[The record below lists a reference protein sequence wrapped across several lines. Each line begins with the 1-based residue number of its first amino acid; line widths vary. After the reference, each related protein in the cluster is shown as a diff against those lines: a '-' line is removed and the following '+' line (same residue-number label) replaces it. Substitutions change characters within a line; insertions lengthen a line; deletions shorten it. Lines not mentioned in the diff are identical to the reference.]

1 MLMPIKNRFMNR
13 GAAILSICFAL
24 FFFVIFSRFAYIQ
37 ATGKV
42 EGEVLAAKAHE
53 QYEKGRTISGQRGSI
68 LDRNGEAIA
77 EDAPSY
83 TIIAVLDKD
92 MTTDINHP
100 KHVQDKAKTAKE
112 LAPILEMDEGE
123 ILDILNKEGRD
134 QVEFGRAGRDIS
146 IEKKEEIEKLE
157 LPGIAFTRDSK
168 RYYPNGM
175 FASSLIGYS
184 TYNNELKQ
192 MTGVMG
198 LEKNLN
204 NYLVKKDGFVSYESD
219 RAGWKLPNS
228 KDKITP
234 PENGKD
240 VHLTIDKKLQTVLE
254 DSMSE
259 AAKKYEPKKIM
270 AAVMNPKTGEI
281 LAVGQRP
288 SFDPNKRDI
297 TNYYNDIVS
306 YPFEPG
312 STMKIFTLAAAVEE
326 GVFNAAEKYHSG
338 TYKVGKSEI
347 GDHNNGKGWGEI
359 NFQEGVERSSNVA
372 FAILANEK
380 LGANRFNQYL
390 RKFHFYDKT
399 GVDMPGEAESTIN
412 FKYDIE
418 KVTNSFGQGSAITPI
433 QQLQAATAIANN
445 GKMMKPYVIDHIT
458 DPNNK
463 DKTVLQNSP
472 KSAGQPI
479 SADTA
484 KQVRDIL
491 EKVVT
496 SKNGTGKPYKIDGFD
511 IAGKTGTA
519 QLAGDDG
526 KLLTGH
532 ENYIF
537 SFLGM
542 APKDDPELVVY
553 VAVQQPK
560 LKATESGS
568 APVSSIFKP
577 VMENGLH
584 YLNIKPKENAEQ
596 EKPVEKE
603 ESYALT
609 DFTGMR
615 MQTAEKQV
623 KDEGFTPVIIGDGTA
638 VHKQSPSPETGI
650 IAKEKVFLTSDGPVK
665 MPDMTGWSR
674 RDVLNYSSL
683 SGIHFELNGQGFA
696 TKQSVKAGKEING
709 KSTVKIEFTK

>member
-1 MLMPIKNRFMNR
+1 MPTKNRFMNR

-24 FFFVIFSRFAYIQ
+24 FFFAIFSRFAYIQ

-42 EGEVLAAKAHE
+42 EGEVLAARAHE
-53 QYEKGRTISGQRGSI
+53 QYEKGRPIFAQRGTI

-77 EDAPSY
+77 KDAPSY
-83 TIIAVLDKD
+83 TIIAILDKEL
-92 MTTDINHP
+92 TTDKKHP

-112 LAPILEMDEGE
+112 LSPILEMDEGE
-123 ILDILNKEGRD
+123 ILDILNKNKK
-134 QVEFGRAGRDIS
+134 QVEFGKAGRDIS
-146 IEKKEEIEKLE
+146 LEKKEEIEKLE
-157 LPGIAFTRDSK
+157 LPGIAFNRESK
-168 RYYPNGM
+168 RYYPNGT

-184 TYNNELKQ
+184 TYNDKLKQ

-198 LEKNLN
+198 LEQSLN

-219 RAGWKLPNS
+219 LGGWKLPNS
-228 KDKITP
+228 KDKIIS

-240 VHLTIDKKLQTVLE
+240 IHLTLDKKIQSVLE

-270 AAVMNPKTGEI
+270 VAVMNPKTGEI
-281 LAVGQRP
+281 LAMGQRP

-326 GVFNAAEKYHSG
+326 GVYNGEDKFHSG
-338 TYKVGKSEI
+338 TYNVGKSKI
-347 GDHNNGKGWGEI
+347 GDHNAGKGWGEI
-359 NFQEGVERSSNVA
+359 TFQEGVERSSNVG

-390 RKFHFYDKT
+390 HKFHFYEKT
-399 GVDMPGEAESTIN
+399 GVDIPDEAKSTIN

-418 KVTNSFGQGSAITPI
+418 KVTASFGQGSAITAI
-433 QQLQAATAIANN
+433 QQLQAASAIANN

-458 DPNNK
+458 DPNDNN
-463 DKTVLQNSP
+463 KTVLQNSP

-479 SADTA
+479 SANTA

-491 EKVVT
+491 EKVIT

-519 QLAGDDG
+519 QMAGADG
-526 KLLTGH
+526 KLLTGR

-542 APKDDPELVVY
+542 APKDDPQLIVY

-560 LKATESGS
+560 LKDTESGS
-568 APVSSIFKP
+568 APVSAIFKP

-584 YLNIKPKENAEQ
+584 YLNIKPKEKTAEGN
-596 EKPVEKE
+596 ENSKE
-603 ESYALT
+603 QSDTLS
-609 DFTGMR
+609 DFAGMR
-615 MQTAEKQV
+615 METAEKRV
-623 KDEGFTPVIIGDGTA
+623 KDEGYTPVRIGEGVA
-638 VHKQSPSPETGI
+638 VHEQYPGPGTGMLVN
-650 IAKEKVFLTSDGPVK
+650 EKVFLISDGSIK

-674 RDVLNYSSL
+674 RDVLNFSNL

-696 TKQSVKAGKEING
+696 TKQSAKAGKDINE
-709 KSTVKIEFTK
+709 KTTVKVEFKK